1 MAYTLDRDDVIFGS
15 HRSHGEVL
23 ARGFSAI
30 KKIPEDELYQIM
42 KGVFDGAILEPVEK
56 NNTSG
61 NIRDL
66 ASDFLLYGFMSE
78 LFGRKNG
85 FARGLGNSMHVF
97 FTPFGIYPNNAIVGG
112 SAGISVG
119 AALFKKINL
128 KPRNV
133 VCNIGDGSLGCGPV
147 WER

>member
-1 MAYTLDRDDVIFGS
+1 MSNKT
-15 HRSHGEVL
+15 
-23 ARGFSAI
+23 
-30 KKIPEDELYQIM
+30 
-42 KGVFDGAILEPVEK
+42 
-56 NNTSG
+56 G

-66 ASDFLLYGFMSE
+66 AADFLLYGFMAE
-78 LFGRKNG
+78 LFGRENG

-128 KPRNV
+128 KPGIV

-147 WER
+147 WKH